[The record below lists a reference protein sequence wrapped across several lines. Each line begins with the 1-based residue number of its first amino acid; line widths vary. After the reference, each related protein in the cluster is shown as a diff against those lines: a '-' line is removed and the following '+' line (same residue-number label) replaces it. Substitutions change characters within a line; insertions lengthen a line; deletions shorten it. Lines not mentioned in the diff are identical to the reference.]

1 MSARAITRSV
11 DVGTTSAVGRS
22 AASPVQ
28 LWKRAAGSTCSA
40 RRMMSD
46 AGPEPARDEQP
57 EVVRDDEHRDRS
69 DGQEQRANVAD
80 EANLPGEIAP

>member
-1 MSARAITRSV
+1 M
-11 DVGTTSAVGRS
+11 
-22 AASPVQ
+22 PVP
-28 LWKRAAGSTCSA
+28 S
-40 RRMMSD
+40 
-46 AGPEPARDEQP
+46 PEPARDEQP